1 MRLEPDREII
11 GVLHAV
17 KEGDNNSCNLEF
29 SCTIEVEL
37 PATAVSHEQLSL
49 LVGERIGILNI
60 DGEFFIR
67 KIKNG

>member
-17 KEGDNNSCNLEF
+17 EEEDNSCNLQF
-29 SCTIEVEL
+29 SCTVEIEL
-37 PATAVSHEQLSL
+37 PATAVSHEQLSS
-49 LVGERIGILNI
+49 LVGERIGILNM

-67 KIKNG
+67 KIKSG